1 LSVDEVNV
9 VEIFFFDEQGI
20 VYHFIISLVSGS
32 LLYASF
38 HVACWGN
45 LSMVAPDKNA
55 QAVATAAASLDHSTN
70 SD

>member
-1 LSVDEVNV
+1 MLFKFSFLMSEGLF
-9 VEIFFFDEQGI
+9 II
-20 VYHFIISLVSGS
+20 SIISLVSRS

-38 HVACWGN
+38 HVACWGS

-55 QAVATAAASLDHSTN
+55 QAVAAGAASLDESIS